1 MVVNEVVLKWKCERR
16 QCRVS
21 KELRNTIITPF
32 GNWAVVICG
41 FAQYFAPTLNSAD
54 SEDHYDFKELLLFCW
69 LNGIKATPTWWLI
82 CGSHHKE
89 MNIFAVEC
97 YWY

>member
-1 MVVNEVVLKWKCERR
+1 MERPKYHCIWKVVLE
-16 QCRVS
+16 
-21 KELRNTIITPF
+21 NPDYF
-32 GNWAVVICG
+32 HGWAVVICG
-41 FAQYFAPTLNSAD
+41 SAQYFAPTFNSAD
-54 SEDHYDFKELLLFCW
+54 SEDPYDFKELLLFCW

-97 YWY
+97 YWYVDKVVNEF